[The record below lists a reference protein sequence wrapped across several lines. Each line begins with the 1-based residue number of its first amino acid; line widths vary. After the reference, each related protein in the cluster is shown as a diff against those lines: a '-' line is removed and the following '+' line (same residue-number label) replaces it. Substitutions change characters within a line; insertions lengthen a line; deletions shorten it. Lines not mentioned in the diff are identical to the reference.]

1 MRKMGRGGRGEEEE
15 EDSYGA
21 RVWTFLNIV
30 SSFLYISVQSC
41 IMYYLK
47 KKIV

>member
-1 MRKMGRGGRGEEEE
+1 MGRGGRGEEEE

-21 RVWTFLNIV
+21 TVWTFLNTV

-41 IMYYLK
+41 IVYHLK
-47 KKIV
+47 KDCVIQV